1 MSFFDE
7 AYRGTPPWDI
17 GRPQSAFVR
26 LFEKGLLRESP
37 ALDVGCG
44 TGENALFLAANGLD
58 VTGIDAAPMAIEKAK
73 GKARKRGIEAAFLV
87 HDALELSTLGKTF
100 STVIDSGLFHVFGNR
115 ERVRFR
121 NQLHAVM
128 RPGAT
133 YAMLCF
139 SEKEPTDWDGP
150 RRVTEA
156 EIREIFAAPKFR
168 IRSIDETRFDTR
180 FHDEGGYAYLSVMER
195 TGGKS

>member
-17 GRPQSAFVR
+17 GRPQTAFVH
-26 LFEKGLLRESP
+26 LFEKGLVHEGP

-44 TGENALFLAANGLD
+44 TGENALFFAAKGLD
-58 VTGIDAAPMAIEKAK
+58 VTGIDAAPKAIAKAK
-73 GKARKRGIEAAFLV
+73 EKARKRGIEATFLV
-87 HDALELSTLGKTF
+87 HDALELAALGKTF
-100 STVIDSGLFHVFGNR
+100 WTVIDSGLFHVFGDR
-115 ERVRFR
+115 ERVWFR
-121 NQLHAVM
+121 DQLHAVM

-139 SEKEPTDWDGP
+139 SEKEPADWDGP
-150 RRVTEA
+150 RRVSQA
-156 EIREIFAAPKFR
+156 EIRETFAAPKFR
-168 IRSIDETRFDTR
+168 VRSIDETTFDTR
-180 FHDEGGYAYLSVMER
+180 FHDEGGYAYLSVIER